1 MSMTRRTALFSIAAL
16 PLASSLPRVEIQN
29 ATAAL
34 RRLEEA
40 SGGRLGVAIQD
51 LESGGRAT
59 LRPDERF
66 PMCSTFKL
74 LAAAAVLARVDQG
87 SEDLVRRIRFT
98 KADLLEYAPVT
109 RARVAEG
116 SMTLGDLCE
125 AAMTAS
131 DNTAA
136 NLILATL
143 GGPAGVTA
151 FARSL
156 GDAVTRLD
164 RKEPELNESRAGD
177 PRDTTTPAAMV
188 GNLRRLLIE
197 DALSNKSRATLVA
210 WLAANKTGAARLRA
224 GVPPDW
230 RVGDKTGTGNGGSTN
245 DIGILWPPH
254 RRPVLVAAY
263 LTESAAT
270 PAVREVSDMAQR
282 KCPSAG
288 PRY

>member
-1 MSMTRRTALFSIAAL
+1 MSITRRTALSRIALL
-16 PLASSLPRVEIQN
+16 PFAAGVSRLDVGTAR
-29 ATAAL
+29 AAL
-34 RRLEEA
+34 RSLEQA

-51 LESGGRAT
+51 LESGGTAT

-125 AAMTAS
+125 AAMTVS

-136 NLILATL
+136 NLILTAL
-143 GGPAGVTA
+143 GGPAGVTT

-156 GDAVTRLD
+156 GDSVTRLD

-177 PRDTTTPAAMV
+177 PRDTTSPAAMV

-197 DALSNKSRATLVA
+197 DALSPKSRATLVA
-210 WLAANKTGAARLRA
+210 WLASNKTGAARLRA

-230 RVGDKTGTGNGGSTN
+230 RVGDKTGTGNAGSTN

-270 PAVREVSDMAQR
+270 PAVREDTL
-282 KCPSAG
+282 AG
-288 PRY
+288 VARVIVRGL